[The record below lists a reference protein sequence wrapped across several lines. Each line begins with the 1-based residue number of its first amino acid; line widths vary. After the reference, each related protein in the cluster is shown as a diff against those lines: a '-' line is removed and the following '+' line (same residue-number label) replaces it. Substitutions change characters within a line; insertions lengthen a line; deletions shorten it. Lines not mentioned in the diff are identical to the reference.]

1 MLLEIFMRAKSYLNL
16 VYFLHFL
23 CISLGG
29 EADSVDP
36 LGGPGLNT
44 QFGEFHCLSGA
55 YLIFASLFLH
65 LLEIFY
71 NYAAGGTGDKCQV
84 PVRLF

>member
-44 QFGEFHCLSGA
+44 QFGEFHCLSFFTPAGN
-55 YLIFASLFLH
+55 ILH
-65 LLEIFY
+65 LRCRWH
-71 NYAAGGTGDKCQV
+71 K
-84 PVRLF
+84 

>member
-44 QFGEFHCLSGA
+44 QFGEFHCLSGIPDICL
-55 YLIFASLFLH
+55 YFFLH

-71 NYAAGGTGDKCQV
+71 TYAAGGAGDKYQV

>member
-44 QFGEFHCLSGA
+44 QFGEFHCLSGIPDICLSFFTPA
-55 YLIFASLFLH
+55 GNILH
-65 LLEIFY
+65 LRCRWH
-71 NYAAGGTGDKCQV
+71 K
-84 PVRLF
+84 